1 MYPIEN
7 VSYEEW
13 VLVAQDRK
21 HIFNRFRN
29 CFGGYIDILI
39 VDGKVNTYIEEQT
52 LLDNKEKQA
61 LKETED
67 ILLQESMEIAKYK
80 YPLLEK
86 SGWKYTGEYDGNE
99 CFETSLGHE
108 LRIDKDGH
116 ILFLS
121 EEVGFDYEV
130 LRAIYKTAKQIKE
143 ENKNV
148 LH

>member
-7 VSYEEW
+7 VGYEEW
-13 VLVAQDRK
+13 VLVEQDRK

-29 CFGGYIDILI
+29 CFGRQIDILI
-39 VDGKVNTYIEEQT
+39 VDNKVNTYIEEQA
-52 LLDNKEKQA
+52 LLNDKEKQA

-67 ILLQESMEIAKYK
+67 ILLQESIEIAKYK

-86 SGWKYTGEYDGNE
+86 CGWKYTGEYDESE

-108 LRIDKDGH
+108 LRIDKNGH

-130 LRAIYKTAKQIKE
+130 LRAMYKTAKQIREKE
-143 ENKNV
+143 K
-148 LH
+148 